1 MRLNLLKE
9 YTKHLKKIILKSSTH
24 KATQSPNVKS
34 LTGLS
39 LGAAFLM
46 ANSSIGPGFLTQ
58 TSYYTEQLV
67 TSFGFVILLS
77 ILLDFGAQVN
87 IWRCITLSGMRAQE
101 IANEL
106 LPGLGNLL
114 STLVVL
120 GGFAF
125 NIGNIAG
132 CGLALNILTGIPFAQ
147 GAIISGLL
155 AILIFWIQ
163 EIGKMLDQITKYL
176 GIIKI
181 GLTLVIVYAAHP
193 PILEAVHHTFIPE
206 KISLLA
212 IVTIVGGTVGGYI
225 TFSGAHRLIDAGISG
240 PTHIQFVT
248 KSAGTG
254 IVISSFMRFILFL
267 AAVGIVS
274 RGIHLD
280 QNNPAATV
288 FETAGG
294 RWGLFIFGIVLWS
307 AAISSVIG
315 ASYTSYSF
323 IKHIQAKIIKQERLI
338 ITTFIVLS
346 TLIFVIL
353 GKPKELLLMA
363 GLVNGFILPFA
374 LAIMLIA
381 SRKLPVLKQYK
392 YPLWI
397 ELSGWAVVTLMG
409 SMSVFAVIEKIA
421 TK

>member
-1 MRLNLLKE
+1 M
-9 YTKHLKKIILKSSTH
+9 
-24 KATQSPNVKS
+24 
-34 LTGLS
+34 TGLS

-58 TSYYTEQLV
+58 TSFYTEQLI
-67 TSFGFVILLS
+67 TSFGFVIVIS
-77 ILLDFGAQVN
+77 IILDFGAQIN
-87 IWRCITLSGMRAQE
+87 IWRAITLSGMRAQE

-106 LPGLGNLL
+106 FPGLGHIL
-114 STLVVL
+114 SLLVVL

-132 CGLALNILTGIPFAQ
+132 CGLALNILTGISFAK
-147 GAIISGLL
+147 GAIISGIV
-155 AILIFWIQ
+155 AILIFWIN
-163 EIGKMLDQITKYL
+163 EIGKTLDQLTKIL
-176 GIIKI
+176 GILKI
-181 GLTLVIVYAAHP
+181 GLTLFIVYAAHP

-206 KISLLA
+206 KISLIA

-240 PTHIQFVT
+240 SQHIKFVT
-248 KSAGTG
+248 KSATTG
-254 IVISSFMRFILFL
+254 IIISSFMRYILFL
-267 AAVGIVS
+267 AAVGVVS
-274 RGIHLD
+274 QGIHLD
-280 QNNPAATV
+280 KNNPAATI

-323 IKHIQAKIIKQERLI
+323 IKNLKTRYLQNERLMISCFI
-338 ITTFIVLS
+338 IIS
-346 TLIFVIL
+346 TSIFVIT
-353 GKPKELLLMA
+353 GKPRELLLLA

-374 LAIMLIA
+374 LSIMLIA
-381 SRKLPVLKQYK
+381 GRRLPILKQFK

-397 ELSGWAVVTLMG
+397 EIAGWLVVAVMG
-409 SMSVFAVIEKIA
+409 TMSVFALIEQIGK
-421 TK
+421 

>member
-1 MRLNLLKE
+1 M
-9 YTKHLKKIILKSSTH
+9 
-24 KATQSPNVKS
+24 
-34 LTGLS
+34 TGLS

-58 TSYYTEQLV
+58 TSFYTEQLI

-77 ILLDFGAQVN
+77 IILDFGAQIN
-87 IWRCITLSGMRAQE
+87 IWRAITLSGMRAQE

-106 LPGLGNLL
+106 FPGLGHLL
-114 STLVVL
+114 SLLVVL

-132 CGLALNILTGIPFAQ
+132 CGLALNILTGISFAK
-147 GAIISGLL
+147 GALLSGIV
-155 AILIFWIQ
+155 AIVIFWVD
-163 EIGKMLDQITKYL
+163 EIGKVLDQLTKIL
-176 GIIKI
+176 GILKI
-181 GLTLVIVYAAHP
+181 SLTLLIVYAAHP

-240 PTHIQFVT
+240 TEHIKFVT
-248 KSAGTG
+248 KSASRG
-254 IVISSFMRFILFL
+254 ILISSLMRFILFL
-267 AAVGIVS
+267 AAVGVVS
-274 RGIHLD
+274 KGIHLD
-280 QNNPAATV
+280 KNNPAATV
-288 FETAGG
+288 FESAGG

-323 IKHIQAKIIKQERLI
+323 IKNLKNKLLQNERRS
-338 ITTFIVLS
+338 ITAFIVIS
-346 TLIFVIL
+346 TTIFIFL

-374 LAIMLIA
+374 LSIMLIA
-381 SRKLPVLKQYK
+381 GRKLPILKQYK
-392 YPLWI
+392 YPIWMEAI
-397 ELSGWAVVTLMG
+397 GWMVVVMMG
-409 SMSVFAVIEKIA
+409 TMSVLAL
-421 TK
+421 TQQLGYYH

>member
-1 MRLNLLKE
+1 M
-9 YTKHLKKIILKSSTH
+9 
-24 KATQSPNVKS
+24 
-34 LTGLS
+34 TGLS

-58 TSYYTEQLV
+58 TSFYTEQLI
-67 TSFGFVILLS
+67 TSFGFVIVIS
-77 ILLDFGAQVN
+77 IILDFGAQIN
-87 IWRCITLSGMRAQE
+87 IWRAITLSGMRAQE

-106 LPGLGNLL
+106 FPGLGHIL
-114 STLVVL
+114 SLLVVL

-132 CGLALNILTGIPFAQ
+132 CGLALNILTGISFAK
-147 GAIISGLL
+147 GAIISGIV
-155 AILIFWIQ
+155 AILIFWIN
-163 EIGKMLDQITKYL
+163 EIGKTLDQLTKVL
-176 GIIKI
+176 GILKI
-181 GLTLVIVYAAHP
+181 GLTLFIVYAAHP

-206 KISLLA
+206 KISLIA

-240 PTHIQFVT
+240 SEHIKFVT
-248 KSAGTG
+248 KSATTG
-254 IVISSFMRFILFL
+254 IIISSFMRYILFL
-267 AAVGIVS
+267 AAVGVVS
-274 RGIHLD
+274 QGIQLD
-280 QNNPAATV
+280 KNNPAATI

-323 IKHIQAKIIKQERLI
+323 IKNLKARYLQNERLMISCFI
-338 ITTFIVLS
+338 IIS
-346 TLIFVIL
+346 TSIFVIT
-353 GKPKELLLMA
+353 GKPKELLLLA

-374 LAIMLIA
+374 LSIMLIA
-381 SRKLPVLKQYK
+381 GRRLPILKQFK

-397 ELSGWAVVTLMG
+397 EIAGWLVVGVMG
-409 SMSVFAVIEKIA
+409 TMSVFALIEQIGK
-421 TK
+421 

>member
-1 MRLNLLKE
+1 M
-9 YTKHLKKIILKSSTH
+9 
-24 KATQSPNVKS
+24 
-34 LTGLS
+34 TGLS

-58 TSYYTEQLV
+58 TSFYTEQLI

-77 ILLDFGAQVN
+77 IILDFGAQIN
-87 IWRCITLSGMRAQE
+87 IWRAITLSGMRAQE

-106 LPGLGNLL
+106 FPGLGHLL
-114 STLVVL
+114 SLLVVL

-132 CGLALNILTGIPFAQ
+132 CGLALNILTGISFAK
-147 GAIISGLL
+147 GAMLSGIV
-155 AILIFWIQ
+155 AIVIFWVD
-163 EIGKMLDQITKYL
+163 EIGKVLDQLTKIL
-176 GIIKI
+176 GILKI
-181 GLTLVIVYAAHP
+181 GLTLLIVYAAHP
-193 PILEAVHHTFIPE
+193 PILDAVHHTFIPE

-240 PTHIQFVT
+240 TEHIKFVT
-248 KSAGTG
+248 KSATTG
-254 IVISSFMRFILFL
+254 ILISSLMRFILFL
-267 AAVGIVS
+267 AAVGVVS
-274 RGIHLD
+274 QGIHLD
-280 QNNPAATV
+280 KNNPAATV
-288 FETAGG
+288 FESAGG

-323 IKHIQAKIIKQERLI
+323 IKNLKIKILQNERKC
-338 ITTFIVLS
+338 ITAFIVIS
-346 TLIFVIL
+346 TSIFIFL

-374 LAIMLIA
+374 LSIMLIA
-381 SRKLPVLKQYK
+381 GRKLPILKQYK
-392 YPLWI
+392 YPIWI
-397 ELSGWAVVTLMG
+397 EAMGWMVVVMMG
-409 SMSVFAVIEKIA
+409 TMSVLAL
-421 TK
+421 TQQL

>member
-1 MRLNLLKE
+1 M
-9 YTKHLKKIILKSSTH
+9 
-24 KATQSPNVKS
+24 
-34 LTGLS
+34 TGLS

-58 TSYYTEQLV
+58 TSFYTEQLL

-87 IWRCITLSGMRAQE
+87 IWRGITLSGMRAQE

-106 LPGLGNLL
+106 LPGLGHLL
-114 STLVVL
+114 SALVVM

-132 CGLALNILTGIPFAQ
+132 CGLALNILTGISFVQ
-147 GAIISGLL
+147 GAIISGAI

-163 EIGKMLDQITKYL
+163 EIGKMLDIVTKYL
-176 GIIKI
+176 GILKI
-181 GLTLVIVYAAHP
+181 SLTLLIVYAAHP
-193 PILEAVHHTFIPE
+193 PILQAVHHTFVPE

-225 TFSGAHRLIDAGISG
+225 TFSGAHRLIDAGITG
-240 PTHIQFVT
+240 PDQIKFVT

-254 IVISSFMRFILFL
+254 IIISSFMRFILFL

-274 RGIHLD
+274 KGIHLD
-280 QNNPAATV
+280 KNNPAATI
-288 FETAGG
+288 FESAGG

-315 ASYTSYSF
+315 ASYTSFSF
-323 IKHIQAKIIKQERLI
+323 IKHLKSGILKNEKLM
-338 ITTFIVLS
+338 ITLFIVFSTFIFAIV
-346 TLIFVIL
+346 

-363 GLVNGFILPFA
+363 GLLNGFILPFA

-381 SRKLPVLKQYK
+381 SRKLPVLKQFK

-397 ELSGWAVVTLMG
+397 ELSGWTVVVLMG
-409 SMSVFAVIEKIA
+409 SMSVFAVIEKMA
-421 TK
+421 SK

>member
-1 MRLNLLKE
+1 M
-9 YTKHLKKIILKSSTH
+9 
-24 KATQSPNVKS
+24 
-34 LTGLS
+34 TGLS

-58 TSYYTEQLV
+58 TSFYTEQLI

-77 ILLDFGAQVN
+77 IILDFGAQIN
-87 IWRCITLSGMRAQE
+87 IWRAITLSGMRAQE

-106 LPGLGNLL
+106 FPGLGHLL
-114 STLVVL
+114 SLLVVL

-132 CGLALNILTGIPFAQ
+132 CGLALNILTGISFAK
-147 GAIISGLL
+147 GAILSGIV
-155 AILIFWIQ
+155 AIVIFWVD
-163 EIGKMLDQITKYL
+163 EIGKVLDQLTKIL
-176 GIIKI
+176 GILKI
-181 GLTLVIVYAAHP
+181 GLTLLIVYAAHP
-193 PILEAVHHTFIPE
+193 PILAAVHHTFIPE

-240 PTHIQFVT
+240 TEHIKFVT
-248 KSAGTG
+248 KSATTG
-254 IVISSFMRFILFL
+254 ILISSLMRFILFL

-274 RGIHLD
+274 QGIHLD
-280 QNNPAATV
+280 KNNPAATV
-288 FETAGG
+288 FESAGG

-323 IKHIQAKIIKQERLI
+323 IKNLKIKILQNERKC
-338 ITTFIVLS
+338 ITAFIVLS
-346 TLIFVIL
+346 TCIFIFL

-374 LAIMLIA
+374 LSIMLIA
-381 SRKLPVLKQYK
+381 GRKLPILKQYK
-392 YPLWI
+392 YPIWI
-397 ELSGWAVVTLMG
+397 EAMGWMVVIMMG
-409 SMSVFAVIEKIA
+409 TMSVLAL
-421 TK
+421 TQQL

>member
-1 MRLNLLKE
+1 
-9 YTKHLKKIILKSSTH
+9 LKSNT
-24 KATQSPNVKS
+24 PNSNPVLKS
-34 LTGLS
+34 MTGLS

-58 TSYYTEQLV
+58 TSFYTEQLI
-67 TSFGFVILLS
+67 TSFGFVIIIS
-77 ILLDFGAQVN
+77 IILDFGAQIN
-87 IWRCITLSGMRAQE
+87 IWRAITLSGMRAQE

-106 LPGLGNLL
+106 VPGLGHIL
-114 STLVVL
+114 SLLVVL

-132 CGLALNILTGIPFAQ
+132 CGLALNILTGISFAK
-147 GAIISGLL
+147 GAIISGIV
-155 AILIFWIQ
+155 AILIFWIN
-163 EIGKMLDQITKYL
+163 EIGKTLDQLTKFL
-176 GIIKI
+176 GILKI
-181 GLTLVIVYAAHP
+181 GLTLFIVYAAHP

-206 KISLLA
+206 KISLIA

-240 PTHIQFVT
+240 SEHIKFVT
-248 KSAGTG
+248 KSATTG
-254 IVISSFMRFILFL
+254 IIISSFMRYILFL
-267 AAVGIVS
+267 AAVGVVS
-274 RGIHLD
+274 QGIHLD
-280 QNNPAATV
+280 KNNPAATI

-323 IKHIQAKIIKQERLI
+323 IKNLKARYLQNERLMISCFI
-338 ITTFIVLS
+338 IIS
-346 TLIFVIL
+346 TSIFVIT
-353 GKPKELLLMA
+353 GKPKELLLLA

-374 LAIMLIA
+374 LSIMLIA
-381 SRKLPVLKQYK
+381 GRRLPILKQFK

-397 ELSGWAVVTLMG
+397 EIAGWLVVAVMG
-409 SMSVFAVIEKIA
+409 TMSVFALIEQLGK
-421 TK
+421 

>member
-1 MRLNLLKE
+1 M
-9 YTKHLKKIILKSSTH
+9 
-24 KATQSPNVKS
+24 
-34 LTGLS
+34 TGLS

-58 TSYYTEQLV
+58 TSFYTEQLIS
-67 TSFGFVILLS
+67 SFGFVILLS
-77 ILLDFGAQVN
+77 IILDFGAQIN
-87 IWRCITLSGMRAQE
+87 IWRAITLSGMRAQE

-106 LPGLGNLL
+106 FPGLGHLL
-114 STLVVL
+114 SLLVVL

-132 CGLALNILTGIPFAQ
+132 CGLALNILTGISFAK
-147 GAIISGLL
+147 GALLSGIV
-155 AILIFWIQ
+155 AIVIFWVD
-163 EIGKMLDQITKYL
+163 EIGKVLDQLTKIL
-176 GIIKI
+176 GILKI
-181 GLTLVIVYAAHP
+181 GLTLLIVYAAHP

-240 PTHIQFVT
+240 TEHIKFVT
-248 KSAGTG
+248 KSATTG
-254 IVISSFMRFILFL
+254 ILISSLMRFILFL
-267 AAVGIVS
+267 AAVGVVS
-274 RGIHLD
+274 KGIHLD
-280 QNNPAATV
+280 KNNPAATV
-288 FETAGG
+288 FESAGG

-323 IKHIQAKIIKQERLI
+323 IKNLKIKILQNERKC
-338 ITTFIVLS
+338 ITAFIVIS
-346 TLIFVIL
+346 TSIFVFL

-374 LAIMLIA
+374 LSIMLIA
-381 SRKLPVLKQYK
+381 GRKLPILKQYK
-392 YPLWI
+392 YPIWI
-397 ELSGWAVVTLMG
+397 EAMGWMVVVMMG
-409 SMSVFAVIEKIA
+409 TMSVLAL
-421 TK
+421 TQQL

>member
-1 MRLNLLKE
+1 MKLKN
-9 YTKHLKKIILKSSTH
+9 TN
-24 KATQSPNVKS
+24 ATLPS
-34 LTGLS
+34 LTGVS

-58 TSYYTEQLV
+58 TSVYTEQLAS
-67 TSFGFVILLS
+67 SFGFVIIIS
-77 ILLDFGAQVN
+77 ILLDLGAQIN

-106 LPGLGNLL
+106 LPGLGHLL
-114 STLVVL
+114 SLLIVL
-120 GGFAF
+120 GGLAF

-132 CGLALNILTGIPFAQ
+132 CGLALNILTGISFAK
-147 GAIISGLL
+147 GAMISGII

-163 EIGKMLDQITKYL
+163 EIGKMLDVITKYL

-193 PILEAVHHTFIPE
+193 PILDAVHHTFVPE

-240 PTHIQFVT
+240 PSQIPFVT
-248 KSAGTG
+248 KSATRG
-254 IVISSFMRFILFL
+254 IIISSTMRYILFL

-274 RGIHLD
+274 KGIHLD
-280 QNNPAATV
+280 SNNPAATI
-288 FETAGG
+288 FESAGG

-315 ASYTSYSF
+315 ASYTSFSF
-323 IKHIQAKIIKQERLI
+323 IKHLKFGFIKKERIIISGFI
-338 ITTFIVLS
+338 IFTTFLFVL
-346 TLIFVIL
+346 L
-353 GKPKELLLMA
+353 GKPKELLLFA

-381 SRKLPVLKQYK
+381 SRKIDALKQYG
-392 YPLWI
+392 YPTWI
-397 ELSGWAVVTLMG
+397 QVSGWLGVLIMG
-409 SMSVFAVIEKIA
+409 AMSVFAVIEKITA
-421 TK
+421 VK

>member
-1 MRLNLLKE
+1 LK
-9 YTKHLKKIILKSSTH
+9 LKNTNAPKF
-24 KATQSPNVKS
+24 PS

-58 TSYYTEQLV
+58 TAVFTEQLA
-67 TSFGFVILLS
+67 TSFGFVIIIS
-77 ILLDFGAQVN
+77 ILLDLGAQIN

-101 IANEL
+101 IANAL
-106 LPGLGNLL
+106 LPGLGNIL
-114 STLVVL
+114 SILVVL
-120 GGFAF
+120 GGLAF

-132 CGLALNILTGIPFAQ
+132 CGLALNILTGISFSQ
-147 GAIISGLL
+147 GAIISGLV
-155 AILIFWIQ
+155 AILIFWVQ
-163 EIGKMLDQITKYL
+163 EIGKMLDSITKYL

-193 PILEAVHHTFIPE
+193 PILEAVHHSFVPE

-225 TFSGAHRLIDAGISG
+225 TFSGAHRLIDAGITG
-240 PTHIQFVT
+240 PSQMSFVT
-248 KSAGTG
+248 KSARTG
-254 IVISSFMRFILFL
+254 IFISSLMRYILFL
-267 AAVGIVS
+267 AAIGIVS
-274 RGIHLD
+274 KGIILNKD
-280 QNNPAATV
+280 NPAATI
-288 FETAGG
+288 FESAGG

-323 IKHIQAKIIKQERLI
+323 IKHIQHKIIQQERWVI
-338 ITTFIVLS
+338 SGFIVFT
-346 TLIFVIL
+346 TLFFVVL

-363 GLVNGFILPFA
+363 GLVNGLILPFA

-381 SRKLPVLKQYK
+381 SRKLPVLTK
-392 YPLWI
+392 YTYPIWI
-397 ELSGWAVVTLMG
+397 QISGWLVVVIMG
-409 SMSVFAVIEKIA
+409 SMSIFAIIEKVT

>member
-1 MRLNLLKE
+1 MKLKN
-9 YTKHLKKIILKSSTH
+9 TNAPKLT
-24 KATQSPNVKS
+24 S

-58 TSYYTEQLV
+58 TSVFTEQLA
-67 TSFGFVILLS
+67 TSFGFVIILS
-77 ILLDFGAQVN
+77 ILLDLGAQIN

-101 IANEL
+101 IANAL
-106 LPGLGNLL
+106 LPGLGNIL
-114 STLVVL
+114 SILIVL
-120 GGFAF
+120 GGLAF

-132 CGLALNILTGIPFAQ
+132 CGLALNILTGISFSQ
-147 GAIISGLL
+147 GAIISGLV
-155 AILIFWIQ
+155 AILIFWVQ
-163 EIGKMLDQITKYL
+163 EIGKMLDSITKYL

-193 PILEAVHHTFIPE
+193 PILEAVHHSFVPE

-225 TFSGAHRLIDAGISG
+225 TFSGAHRLIDAGITG
-240 PTHIQFVT
+240 PSQMSFVT
-248 KSAGTG
+248 KSARTG
-254 IVISSFMRFILFL
+254 ILISSLMRYILFL
-267 AAVGIVS
+267 AAVGIVTK
-274 RGIHLD
+274 GIALNKD
-280 QNNPAATV
+280 NPAATI
-288 FETAGG
+288 FESAGG

-323 IKHIQAKIIKQERLI
+323 IKHIQHKIIQQERWVI
-338 ITTFIVLS
+338 SGFIVFT
-346 TLIFVIL
+346 TLFFVVL

-363 GLVNGFILPFA
+363 GLVNGLILPFA

-381 SRKLPVLKQYK
+381 SRKLPVLTK
-392 YPLWI
+392 YTYPIWI
-397 ELSGWAVVTLMG
+397 QISGWLVVVIMG
-409 SMSVFAVIEKIA
+409 SMSIFAIIEKV
-421 TK
+421 TTQ

>member
-1 MRLNLLKE
+1 MK
-9 YTKHLKKIILKSSTH
+9 
-24 KATQSPNVKS
+24 
-34 LTGLS
+34 GLS

-58 TSYYTEQLV
+58 TSFYTEQLL

-87 IWRCITLSGMRAQE
+87 IWRGITLSGMRAQE

-106 LPGLGNLL
+106 LPGLGHLL
-114 STLVVL
+114 SALVVM

-132 CGLALNILTGIPFAQ
+132 CGLALNILTGISFVQ
-147 GAIISGLL
+147 GAIISGAI

-163 EIGKMLDQITKYL
+163 EIGKMLDIVTKYL
-176 GIIKI
+176 GILKI
-181 GLTLVIVYAAHP
+181 SLTLIIVYAAHP
-193 PILEAVHHTFIPE
+193 PILQAVHHTFVPE

-225 TFSGAHRLIDAGISG
+225 TFSGAHRLIDAGITG
-240 PTHIQFVT
+240 PEQIKFVT

-254 IVISSFMRFILFL
+254 IIISSFMRFILFL

-274 RGIHLD
+274 KGIHLD
-280 QNNPAATV
+280 KNNPAATI
-288 FETAGG
+288 FESAGG

-315 ASYTSYSF
+315 ASYTSFSF
-323 IKHIQAKIIKQERLI
+323 IKHLKSGILKNEKLM
-338 ITTFIVLS
+338 ITLFIVLS
-346 TLIFVIL
+346 TLIFAIV

-363 GLVNGFILPFA
+363 GLLNGFILPFA

-381 SRKLPVLKQYK
+381 SRKLPVLKQFK

-397 ELSGWAVVTLMG
+397 ELSGWSVVVLMG
-409 SMSVFAVIEKIA
+409 SMSVFAVIEKMA
-421 TK
+421 SK

>member
-1 MRLNLLKE
+1 M
-9 YTKHLKKIILKSSTH
+9 
-24 KATQSPNVKS
+24 
-34 LTGLS
+34 TGLS

-58 TSYYTEQLV
+58 TSFYTEQLI
-67 TSFGFVILLS
+67 TSFGFVIVSS
-77 ILLDFGAQVN
+77 IILDFGAQIN
-87 IWRCITLSGMRAQE
+87 IWRAITLSGMRAQE

-106 LPGLGNLL
+106 FPGLGHIL
-114 STLVVL
+114 SFLVVL

-132 CGLALNILTGIPFAQ
+132 CGLALNILTGISFAK
-147 GAIISGLL
+147 GAIISGIV
-155 AILIFWIQ
+155 AILIFWIN
-163 EIGKMLDQITKYL
+163 EIGKTLDQLTKIL
-176 GIIKI
+176 GILKI
-181 GLTLVIVYAAHP
+181 GLTLFIVYAANP

-206 KISLLA
+206 KISLIA

-240 PTHIQFVT
+240 SEHIKFVT
-248 KSAGTG
+248 KSATTG
-254 IVISSFMRFILFL
+254 IIISSFMRYILFL
-267 AAVGIVS
+267 AAVGVVS
-274 RGIHLD
+274 QGIHLD
-280 QNNPAATV
+280 KNNPAATI

-323 IKHIQAKIIKQERLI
+323 IKNLKTRYLQNERLMISCFI
-338 ITTFIVLS
+338 IIS
-346 TLIFVIL
+346 TSIFVIT
-353 GKPKELLLMA
+353 GKPKELLLLA

-374 LAIMLIA
+374 LSIMLIA
-381 SRKLPVLKQYK
+381 GRKLPILKQFK

-397 ELSGWAVVTLMG
+397 EIAGWLVVGVMG
-409 SMSVFAVIEKIA
+409 TMSVFALIEQIGK
-421 TK
+421 